1 MKIAK
6 DLLISLLNAT
16 ILLLIILAL
25 LIFLLVGRVEA
36 VRESVVDAV
45 AMKLSPQAERLEQ
58 IGDQLIQINTQLE
71 TADGAQIDALRQE
84 IAALREKMPNFS
96 RLEDLAAVEIA
107 QQIINGIGQEL
118 SSKSGN

>member
-16 ILLLIILAL
+16 ILLLIILAF
-25 LIFLLVGRVEA
+25 LILLLVGRVEA

-45 AMKLSPQAERLEQ
+45 AMKLFPQAERLEQ
-58 IGDQLIQINTQLE
+58 IGDQLMQINTQLE

>member
-1 MKIAK
+1 
-6 DLLISLLNAT
+6 L
-16 ILLLIILAL
+16 
-25 LIFLLVGRVEA
+25 LLVGQVEA

-58 IGDQLIQINTQLE
+58 IGDQLMQINTQLE
-71 TADGAQIDALRQE
+71 TANGAQIDALRQE

>member
-16 ILLLIILAL
+16 ILLLIILAF
-25 LIFLLVGRVEA
+25 LILLLVGRVEA

-58 IGDQLIQINTQLE
+58 IGDQLMQINTQLE

>member
-16 ILLLIILAL
+16 ILLLIILAF
-25 LIFLLVGRVEA
+25 LILLLVGRVEA

-58 IGDQLIQINTQLE
+58 IGDQLMQINTQLE

-118 SSKSGN
+118 SYKSGN

>member
-16 ILLLIILAL
+16 TLLLIILAF
-25 LIFLLVGRVEA
+25 LILLLVGRVEA

-45 AMKLSPQAERLEQ
+45 AMKLSPQAERLEK
-58 IGDQLIQINTQLE
+58 IGDQLMQINTQLE
-71 TADGAQIDALRQE
+71 TADGAQIDALHQE
-84 IAALREKMPNFS
+84 IVAMREKMPNFS

-118 SSKSGN
+118 SSKSGD

>member
-16 ILLLIILAL
+16 ILLLIILAF
-25 LIFLLVGRVEA
+25 LILLLVGRVEA

-58 IGDQLIQINTQLE
+58 IGDQLMQINTQLE
-71 TADGAQIDALRQE
+71 TANGAQIDALRQE

-118 SSKSGN
+118 SYKSGN

>member
-16 ILLLIILAL
+16 ILLLIILAF
-25 LIFLLVGRVEA
+25 LILLLVGRVEA

-58 IGDQLIQINTQLE
+58 IGDQLMQINTQLE

-118 SSKSGN
+118 SSKSGS

>member
-16 ILLLIILAL
+16 ILLLIILAF
-25 LIFLLVGRVEA
+25 LILLLVGRVEA

-45 AMKLSPQAERLEQ
+45 AMKLSPQAERLEK
-58 IGDQLIQINTQLE
+58 IGDQLMQINTQLE
-71 TADGAQIDALRQE
+71 TADGAQIDALHQE
-84 IAALREKMPNFS
+84 IVAMREKMPNFS

-118 SSKSGN
+118 SSKSGD